1 MENIYQISDH
11 HLRRNGQLLAS
22 LAVLGQVV
30 LVFAILWGIYTLYMI
45 QKPVAGMPLLPFLR
59 QAYVHGEFATANL
72 HGVLKLVAWVGMLEC
87 LRRLGCSLSLP
98 SPLGERTARAL
109 GRLGWAVMAMALVY
123 SLTSYVTTSCWI
135 DGSALGSRPDTH
147 LGFTAGPLYFAVLAL
162 IGINLL
168 QRIVRHAVEL
178 KADNEGFV

>member
-1 MENIYQISDH
+1 MDTRHLIGQRHIKAGAQR
-11 HLRRNGQLLAS
+11 LRR
-22 LAVLGQVV
+22 LAVAGQILLLGAACWVV
-30 LVFAILWGIYTLYMI
+30 HMLYSI
-45 QKPVAGMPLLPFLR
+45 QQPAAGMDLWTFLGH
-59 QAYVHGEFATANL
+59 AYVHGEFATANL

-109 GRLGWAVMAMALVY
+109 GRIGWAVMAMALVY